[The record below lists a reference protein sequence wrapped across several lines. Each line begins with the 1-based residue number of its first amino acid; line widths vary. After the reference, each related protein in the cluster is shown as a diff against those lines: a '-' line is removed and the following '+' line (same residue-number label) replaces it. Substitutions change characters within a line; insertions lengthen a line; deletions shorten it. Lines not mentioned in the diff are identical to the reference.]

1 MTYVILIAMLTMPT
15 LLGLCALRQAVEV
28 QPVPARIPLAS
39 CAARRK

>member
-28 QPVPARIPLAS
+28 QPVPAGIPS
-39 CAARRK
+39 RPAATRRK